1 MQKLFQAF
9 PVVKNLCN
17 KTDFFEIA
25 QLSKKS
31 IISIG
36 NDTGPMHI
44 IARGDKPTLVFFT
57 KFSNHDLCGQ
67 QGKKSI
73 NNEI

>member
-1 MQKLFQAF
+1 MHSYQKS
-9 PVVKNLCN
+9 
-17 KTDFFEIA
+17 T
-25 QLSKKS
+25 
-31 IISIG
+31 ISIG

-67 QGKKSI
+67 QGKKVSI
-73 NNEI
+73 MKFEKNNLEFIDQVLKKIKKVALI